1 MNQEQTFKTEE
12 YTLGDRKPLYNG
24 SWGVLSDISKEYLKG
39 NYEILFHN
47 IEDCNKIPE
56 NFKFLCF
63 DWENLVLLIYREP
76 KAEIYKFSDYN
87 NFIKWLDKN
96 KNKILEDGL
105 KIEHEDHFKRIHF
118 FKDLDKQKI
127 KELKKGNDILKVG
140 DFLNTN
146 WGYDQTNIELFVVKK
161 IIGKNYFI
169 IQEVAQKTNE
179 GGNITYDLVSVSD
192 EVYKIDIPRKAF
204 ISNDGYKS
212 ICEGGYKRSL
222 SHTDI
227 KEQHYKTNSQSGH

>member
-1 MNQEQTFKTEE
+1 MIVSEFIKELSKYPKDAKVKATWEGTFEEVSVYLYKDGKTVMIDADADFYRDRFEYKKKNDEEFTVFKTQFNV
-12 YTLGDRKPLYNG
+12 KPKDLRR
-24 SWGVLSDISKEYLKG
+24 VE
-39 NYEILFHN
+39 
-47 IEDCNKIPE
+47 
-56 NFKFLCF
+56 
-63 DWENLVLLIYREP
+63 
-76 KAEIYKFSDYN
+76 
-87 NFIKWLDKN
+87 KN